1 MQKKTGLLEQYFHLI
16 VSLRWL
22 VVMLGAALVVVA
34 ITALPTLTKDTSA
47 GAFIDPEN
55 SALRYRK
62 QVEELF
68 SLRDPIVVA
77 VVNEGSEG
85 IFNPGSL
92 QLIDWLTSKISALD
106 NVDPERVMSL
116 ATESNVVGTEMGME
130 VSEFLDP
137 LPETQAE
144 ASEVRQAIADF
155 PLYQGSLVA
164 RDGRASLVVVEI
176 LNEDQ
181 AQQTYDE
188 ILQLIAMAPTGAED
202 VLLVAGEGAVAGYLS
217 SYIDQ
222 DAQRLNPF
230 AGLIITLILFLGFRT
245 LRATLLPNAIILAT
259 VVITLGVMA
268 ATATPFY
275 VITNGLIVCMIGI
288 AVADSIHIL
297 SQYYERQQIAPTA
310 SQRELVVWTMCA
322 MARPITLTSITTVA
336 GFLALYPTS
345 SMPPIKAFGLFGAL
359 AVCVAWLYTVTV
371 LPAALSFLKPQPSN
385 SFAATSNSGAKSSSH
400 RFMVRVG
407 AVVFSYP
414 RSVVAVGLAVVVIG
428 IFGVTRVQIED
439 QRIENFKA
447 SEPLYQADKRIN
459 NLMDGTYHLDVLVE
473 TEEDEGLHDPARLRK
488 IQALQAFLED
498 QPHVNGSTS
507 VVDYVKQMSRAV
519 NENQIDQYVIPDDGM
534 LVAQLFLLYATS
546 GNPTDFEQEIDST
559 HRQALVRAYLDTNA
573 FANNR
578 QLVPIVEA
586 YLTEQF
592 NEPGMTAR
600 LTGRVHVDYHWINGI
615 AESHVGSVLVSILA
629 VLVMAT
635 LLFKSLSAGLLTI
648 VPVGM
653 SILLIYAVMGFFD
666 IWLGIGTSMFAA
678 IAIGLGVDFSIH
690 SVERMRQLG
699 RQTGRPLAEALAEL
713 YPTTGRALLL
723 NLAAVA
729 LGFSVL
735 CLSDVPPLIR
745 FGGLVGLAVSA
756 SFIAS
761 ITLLPSLVL
770 LLKPASIIAPHKQR
784 DFKKSGVVPTAM
796 LALVMIGT
804 LHAPDT
810 RAEELP
816 EGLDIMRSVAARDE
830 GHQVTRDM
838 RLELSD
844 RRGQTR
850 TQEIKAYRRYFG
862 DEKRTLLF
870 YTAPANIRGTGFL
883 TYDYS
888 NSVAEDDQWLYLPAL
903 RKVRRIPAS
912 NRGDYFLGT
921 DFSYEEIKSEN
932 KIGMQDYNFRT
943 IGQEE
948 VDGIQCYVVEGTA
961 INTEIAKELGY
972 SKAVWRIDP
981 GVWISR
987 ESDYWDVNGN
997 HLKTIENLEIKKI
1010 DQIWTV
1016 LQVKATNHKSG
1027 HSTLLTN
1034 LNVDYQSNV
1043 PERTFDQRTLRR
1055 GP

>member
-1 MQKKTGLLEQYFHLI
+1 MQKKEDLLERYFHLV

-22 VVMLGAALVVVA
+22 IVILGAVLVMVA
-34 ITALPTLTKDTSA
+34 MTALPSLTKDTSA

-55 SALRYRK
+55 PALRYRE
-62 QVEELF
+62 QAEELF
-68 SLRDPIVVA
+68 GLRDPIVVA

-85 IFNPGSL
+85 VFNPASL
-92 QLIDWLTSKISALD
+92 QLIDWLTKRISALD
-106 NVDPERVMSL
+106 NVDPERVISL
-116 ATESNVVGTEMGME
+116 STESNVIGTEMGME
-130 VSEFLDP
+130 VRKFLEP
-137 LPETQAE
+137 LPITQAE
-144 ASEVRQAIADF
+144 ALAVRQAVSDF

-181 AQQTYDE
+181 AQQTYNE
-188 ILQLIAMAPTGAED
+188 IMQLVSVAPIGTED

-230 AGLIITLILFLGFRT
+230 AALIITLILFLGFRT
-245 LRATLLPNAIILAT
+245 LRATLLPNVVILAT
-259 VVITLGVMA
+259 AVITLGVMA
-268 ATATPFY
+268 TTATPFY
-275 VITNGLIVCMIGI
+275 VITNGLIVCMIGV
-288 AVADSIHIL
+288 AVADSIHVL
-297 SQYYERQQIAPTA
+297 SQYYERQQREPKA
-310 SQRELVVWTMCA
+310 SQRELVVSTMRV
-322 MARPITLTSITTVA
+322 MVRPVTLTSITTVA

-359 AVCVAWLYTVTV
+359 AVCVAWAYTVTV
-371 LPAALSFLKPQPSN
+371 LPAMLSFFKPRPSK
-385 SFAATSNSGAKSSSH
+385 SFVSSSNSGGKSFSH
-400 RFMVRVG
+400 RFMVCVG
-407 AVVFSYP
+407 AAVLKRP
-414 RSVVAVGLAVVVIG
+414 RIVVAVSLAIVVIG
-428 IFGVTRVQIED
+428 ILGVARVQIED
-439 QRIENFKA
+439 QRIENFKS
-447 SEPLYQADKRIN
+447 SEPLYHADKRIN

-473 TEEDEGLHDPARLRK
+473 VQEEEGLHDPARLRK
-488 IQALQAFLED
+488 IQALQNFLES

-507 VVDYVKQMSRAV
+507 VVDYIKQMNRAV
-519 NENQIDQYVIPDDGM
+519 NENQTDQYAIPDDRM

-546 GNPTDFEQEIDST
+546 GNPTDFEQEIDTT

-578 QLVPIVEA
+578 QLVPLVEA
-586 YLTEQF
+586 YLVEQF
-592 NEPGMTAR
+592 NEPGMTAK

-615 AESHVGSVLVSILA
+615 AESHAGSVLVSTLA

-635 LLFKSLSAGLLTI
+635 VLFRSFSAGFLTVI
-648 VPVGM
+648 PVAM

-699 RQTGRPLAEALAEL
+699 RQSGHSLTEALSEL

-729 LGFSVL
+729 LGFGVL

-761 ITLLPSLVL
+761 ITLLPCLIL
-770 LLKPASIIAPHKQR
+770 LLKPASIIAPHKQQ
-784 DFKKSGVVPTAM
+784 GVEKNSRAPVAILAIIM
-796 LALVMIGT
+796 LGG
-804 LHAPDT
+804 LHTQETNAAERPD
-810 RAEELP
+810 
-816 EGLDIMRSVAARDE
+816 GLDIMRSVASRDE
-830 GHQVTRDM
+830 GFQVTRNM
-838 RLELSD
+838 RLELID

-870 YTAPANIRGTGFL
+870 YTAPANVRGTGFL
-883 TYDYS
+883 TYDYFDR
-888 NSVAEDDQWLYLPAL
+888 ATEDDQWLYLPAL

-932 KIGMQDYNFRT
+932 KIGLQDYDFRT
-943 IGQEE
+943 VGEEE
-948 VDGIQCYVVEGTA
+948 VNGIKCYVVEGIA
-961 INTEIAKELGY
+961 INAEIVSELGY

-981 GVWISR
+981 TIWISR
-987 ESDYWDVNGN
+987 KSDYWDINGN
-997 HLKTIENLEIKKI
+997 HLKTIENLEIKQI
-1010 DQIWTV
+1010 DEVWTV

-1027 HSTLLTN
+1027 HSTVLTN
-1034 LNVDYQSNV
+1034 LNVDYQSDI
-1043 PERTFDQRTLRR
+1043 PERTFEQRTLQK
-1055 GP
+1055 GL